1 MTTPQEYR
9 DRAEAALVELAAAKT
24 ESERT
29 RLKRAH
35 GAYLRLSTHE
45 AEAEAR
51 AAMGPAPRIVPER
64 PTVASGRKLPGW
76 TIE

>member
-1 MTTPQEYR
+1 MPTPEEYR
-9 DRAEAALVELAAAKT
+9 ARAEAALVELAAAKT

-35 GAYLRLSTHE
+35 GAYVRLSTHE
-45 AEAEAR
+45 AEAAAR

-64 PTVASGRKLPGW
+64 PAVTDGRKLPGW
-76 TIE
+76 TLK

>member
-1 MTTPQEYR
+1 MPTPQEYR
-9 DRAEAALVELAAAKT
+9 DRAEAALVELAAAKS
-24 ESERT
+24 EAERT
-29 RLKRAH
+29 RLRRAH

-64 PTVASGRKLPGW
+64 PTAASSKTLPGW
-76 TIE
+76 TIK